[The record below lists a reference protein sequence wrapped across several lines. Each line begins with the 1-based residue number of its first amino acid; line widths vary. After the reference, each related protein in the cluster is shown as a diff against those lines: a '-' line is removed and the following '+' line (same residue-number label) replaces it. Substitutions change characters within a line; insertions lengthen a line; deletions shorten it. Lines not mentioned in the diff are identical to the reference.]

1 MTKKSYIIA
10 GPTASGKSGFALE
23 LAKRVGGT
31 IINADSVQLYKGI
44 EVLSSAPSQ
53 AEHSRQNARHPG
65 TEFVRGTKNRDPC
78 TKRRDEV
85 ATEFVQHSLY
95 SILDLSEQTTVADYL
110 KMAEREFE
118 AATVP
123 IFVGGSGMYIDALVR
138 GISPI
143 PMVSETNRERARRM
157 VLEAPEAARAL
168 TDFEFTDKQRM
179 MRALEVFLETGR
191 TIGEWQKSPRIGKLP
206 GRPIKILI
214 NPTIDILQDNVKMR
228 LDKMMKNG
236 AMEEA
241 RANID
246 HTNRCI
252 GIEEL
257 ARVIRGESALEQA
270 LESLATRTMQYAK
283 RQKTWFRGKFDA
295 DVTIPRSPTEADL
308 EHVLT
313 K

>member
-44 EVLSSAPSQ
+44 ENLSSAPSLEDTRE
-53 AEHSRQNARHPG
+53 APH
-65 TEFVRGTKNRDPC
+65 K
-78 TKRRDEV
+78 
-85 ATEFVQHSLY
+85 LY
-95 SILDLSEQTTVADYL
+95 SILDLSGQTTVADYL
-110 KMAEREFE
+110 KMARSEFD
-118 AATVP
+118 AAEVP
-123 IFVGGSGMYIDALVR
+123 IFVGGSGMYVDALVR

-143 PMVSETNRERARRM
+143 PMVSETSRERARRM
-157 VLEAPEAARAL
+157 VNEAPDAARSL

-191 TIGEWQKSPRIGKLP
+191 PITEWQKLPRIGKIP
-206 GRPIKILI
+206 GQIIKILI
-214 NPTIDILQDNVKMR
+214 NPTLDILGDNIRVR
-228 LDKMMKNG
+228 LQGMMERG
-236 AMEEA
+236 AMDEA

-246 HTNRCI
+246 YPNRCI

-257 ARVIRGESALEQA
+257 ARVIKGEFELDQA
-270 LESLATRTMQYAK
+270 LESLAVRTMQYAK
-283 RQKTWFRGKFDA
+283 RQKTWFRAKFDA
-295 DVTIPRSPTEADL
+295 DIVIPRAPTAQDL
-308 EHVLT
+308 EYVLS